1 MPQDRTPQ
9 MDGYTAEITGYAA
22 RFRFDDLPRA
32 AIEEAKTIVLDTLGA
47 LLLGSLPQYQASWLT
62 GELAR
67 KMGGIPESTVIGRDF
82 KASCEGAVLANGTMG
97 YAADI
102 EGGSAARQHVPAV
115 LVPTALAMGE
125 REETD
130 GRTFLAALALG
141 YEICCRI
148 SEACRT
154 PHSYPHSF
162 HPSATFGYFGAAA
175 TAGHILKLSQPQF
188 AAALGLAGSNAGG
201 LMTWVTDPTEHSRPF
216 VIGMAARGGVT
227 AALLAQMG
235 FGGPPAI
242 LDPGKYTIYDAYSGE
257 MHLERLTERLGEDF
271 WIANTGGFKRHPCCG
286 DIHTG
291 LDALLGILAKHAV
304 AAGEIEQIVHRVKA
318 DRAPVIDNHPLKSH
332 CAQYILAVAAV
343 NHKIVPDDILQDRR
357 DDPRVR
363 MMYERV
369 MLVGDREMDR
379 WPAPAPAVVEVVLKD
394 GRRVSQRV
402 DWAKGRREN
411 PMTRSELEQK
421 FFDLATTRL
430 SRARADRLMDLVDD
444 LEKVPDVRTIGELLR
459 A

>member
-1 MPQDRTPQ
+1 MPQERAPQ
-9 MDGYTAEITGYAA
+9 ASGYTDAITGYAA
-22 RFRFDDLPRA
+22 RFRFEDLPRQA
-32 AIEEAKTIVLDTLGA
+32 VEEAKTIVLDTLGA
-47 LLLGSLPQYQASWLT
+47 LLLGSLPRYKASWYT

-67 KMGGIPESTVIGRDF
+67 LAGGKAEATVIGRDF
-82 KASCEGAVLANGTMG
+82 KVPCEGAALANGTMG

-115 LVPTALAMGE
+115 LVPTALAVGE
-125 REETD
+125 REGAD

-141 YEICCRI
+141 YEVCCRV

-175 TAGHILKLSQPQF
+175 TTGHILKLNQRQL
-188 AAALGLAGSNAGG
+188 ANALGLAGSNAGG
-201 LMTWVTDPTEHSRPF
+201 LMTWVTDPTEDSRPF

-235 FGGPPAI
+235 CGGPPAV
-242 LDPGKYTIYDAYSGE
+242 LDPGKYTIYDAYAGA
-257 MHLERLTERLGEDF
+257 MHLERLTERLGEDL

-291 LDALLGILAKHAV
+291 LDALLAILSKREI
-304 AAGEIEQIVHRVKA
+304 AADEIERIDHRVKA
-318 DRAPVIDNHPLKSH
+318 DRAPVIDNNPLKSH
-332 CAQYILAVAAV
+332 CAQYILAVAVV
-343 NHKIVPDDILQDRR
+343 NHKIVPEDILQDRR
-357 DDPRVR
+357 DNPAIR

-369 MLVGDREMDR
+369 RLIGDREMDR
-379 WPAPAPAVVEVVLKD
+379 WPASAPAVVEIVLKD
-394 GRRVSQRV
+394 GQRFSERV

-411 PMTRSELEQK
+411 PMTRAELEQK
-421 FFDLATTRL
+421 FLDLATTRIPRD
-430 SRARADRLMDLVDD
+430 RANRLLDLVHG
-444 LEKVPDVRTIGELLR
+444 LEQVPNVGQVAELLQ